1 MGWIH
6 LGWCIGASEHFGLG
20 AWRCVEKVGSLY
32 LDALM
37 GRMGLST
44 FCLLLALWSV
54 AWDTNRM
61 EDQNLRNLAGKRS
74 ISCFVLKK
82 KNREIYI

>member
-44 FCLLLALWSV
+44 FLFAFLRCGALHGTRIGWKIKILEYWQKEKG
-54 AWDTNRM
+54 AFLFCT
-61 EDQNLRNLAGKRS
+61 
-74 ISCFVLKK
+74 
-82 KNREIYI
+82 